1 VQVSHRLST
10 RANPDAVW
18 ELIGNPREWTGHDLL
33 VEHVECAGGPV
44 REGMHLVVVLRGV
57 PLRVPVDVR
66 RVDPGVHLGITI
78 HVAPGLREERDYL
91 LTRRA
96 RGGTE
101 IRYQARL
108 YGFLAMTVI
117 GPSWVSAALSLRALS
132 HQAARLPAVEGTAGS
147 GAA

>member
-10 RANPDAVW
+10 RASPDEVW
-18 ELIGNPREWTGHDLL
+18 ELVGNPREWTGHDLL

-44 REGMHLVVVLRGV
+44 REGMHLVVVLRGMPV
-57 PLRVPVDVR
+57 RVPVDVR
-66 RVDPGVHLGITI
+66 RVDPGVHLGLTI

-101 IRYQARL
+101 IRYQARF
-108 YGFLAMTVI
+108 YGILAMTVI
-117 GPSWVSAALSLRALS
+117 GGSWVTSALSLRSLA
-132 HQAARLPAVEGTAGS
+132 HRATQGPAMDRTAGT